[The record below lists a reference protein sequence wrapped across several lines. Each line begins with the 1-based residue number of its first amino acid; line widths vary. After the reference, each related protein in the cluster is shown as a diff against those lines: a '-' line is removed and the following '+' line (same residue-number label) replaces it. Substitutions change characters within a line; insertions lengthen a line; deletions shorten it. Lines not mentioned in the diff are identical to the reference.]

1 MKKLSTMAVVFI
13 STGGMIGSGWLFSPY
28 YGFQT
33 AGQGVIISWFIK
45 ALLTL
50 LVALCFAEVASMLPI
65 VSGAMR
71 FLRITHSRTLGFL
84 FVALGWI
91 SYLVYLP
98 LEAQSVVQYLGFWFP
113 NLVVTDSTSVYLS
126 YYGVFV
132 AFIIMLSLTYLNTY
146 KLKNVGKNK
155 LNCEYLEDIFAYS
168 YCRRNVSILWIF

>member
-33 AGQGVIISWFIK
+33 AGQGVIISWFIT

-65 VSGAMR
+65 VFGAMR
-71 FLRITHSRTLGFL
+71 FLSITHSRTLGFL

-146 KLKNVGKNK
+146 KLKNVAKINSIVS
-155 LNCEYLEDIFAYS
+155 NLEDIFAYS